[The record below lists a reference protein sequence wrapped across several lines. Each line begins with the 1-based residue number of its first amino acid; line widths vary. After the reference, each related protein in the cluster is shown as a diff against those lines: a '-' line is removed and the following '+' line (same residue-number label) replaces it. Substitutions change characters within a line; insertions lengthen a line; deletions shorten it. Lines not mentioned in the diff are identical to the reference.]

1 MTVYCNKLIK
11 FGILLVGILLIFS
24 TISLV
29 EKSENLQEGFFV
41 YNQTGINQLCGSPF
55 TFYSSLKQGDYEARD
70 MYNRLVRDSR
80 AKESLRQLFLTGFYE
95 LLVTKEIYSFV
106 KVFSVLQDKLNLAKM
121 FIVSAI
127 GFVFDQTVHV
137 ILPQIK
143 RLFLCLLPVL
153 FSAIILL
160 RFFTIPHFSSFNTPV
175 IRVAPP
181 GSPVLILHK

>member
-1 MTVYCNKLIK
+1 MTGCCNKLIK

-24 TISLV
+24 TISSV
-29 EKSENLQEGFFV
+29 EKLERLQEGFFV
-41 YNQTGINQLCGSPF
+41 YNQVGINQLCSSPF
-55 TFYSSLKQGDYEARD
+55 AFYSSLKQGDYEARD
-70 MYNRLVRDSR
+70 MYNRSVTNAR

-106 KVFSVLQDKLNLAKM
+106 KVFSILQDKLNLAKV
-121 FIVSAI
+121 FIVGTIS
-127 GFVFDQTVHV
+127 FVFEQTVHV

-143 RLFLCLLPVL
+143 RLILCLLPVL

-175 IRVAPP
+175 IRVAPL
-181 GSPVLILHK
+181 VLRC